1 MMMININDDDDDDDD
16 DEDDDDEDD
25 DDDDDD
31 DGDDHFCLNNVN
43 IFFGHERRSK
53 RKKAESSPG
62 RNDTFHARRRVDGN
76 SLILPTQKIDQQIPS
91 SVMALNSYKWDY
103 NDIYIYNLSYRN
115 YNPIYHC

>member
-1 MMMININDDDDDDDD
+1 M
-16 DEDDDDEDD
+16 
-25 DDDDDD
+25 
-31 DGDDHFCLNNVN
+31 
-43 IFFGHERRSK
+43 RSK

-103 NDIYIYNLSYRN
+103 NDIYITSVIGIII
-115 YNPIYHC
+115 PFITVKGHHCLVF